1 MLLSVI
7 LGQSMLSLI
16 LEVFSLMLLFY
27 YYYFLQTQVHNFDL
41 IHISIILSTGVW
53 TCGPEITLT

>member
-16 LEVFSLMLLFY
+16 LEVFSLMLLF
-27 YYYFLQTQVHNFDL
+27 FFFFQTQVHNFDL

>member
-7 LGQSMLSLI
+7 LGQSMSLI
-16 LEVFSLMLLFY
+16 LEVFSLMLLF
-27 YYYFLQTQVHNFDL
+27 FFFQTQVHNFDL